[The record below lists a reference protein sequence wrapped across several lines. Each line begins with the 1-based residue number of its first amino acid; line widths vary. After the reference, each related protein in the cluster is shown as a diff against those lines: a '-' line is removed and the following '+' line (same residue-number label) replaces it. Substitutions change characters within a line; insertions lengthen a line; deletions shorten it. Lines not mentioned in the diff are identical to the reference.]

1 MRPPATFSSLPTLLT
16 LPSSHMKNDNILI
29 IGASGQIGSELT
41 MALRKMYSQ
50 VIATDLREPNQEV
63 MESGPFERL
72 DVLNKTSLHDCIKRN
87 NIRQVYHLAA
97 ILSATGEKNPELAWR
112 VNMKGLRQ
120 VLDAC
125 VELEVK
131 KLFWPSTIA
140 VFGPTTPR
148 QNTPQWTVMEP
159 NTIYGISKQAG
170 ERWCDYYFQKKNL
183 DVRSVRYPGLI
194 SYKTPGGGGTTDYA
208 IDIYFEAKKNKHFT
222 CFLSENTRLPMMYMP
237 DAIRGTVELMEAPAE
252 KIKVRS
258 SYNISAI
265 DFTPKEQAASIQKW
279 IPDFR
284 IDYAP
289 DFRQKIAE
297 SWPESIDDS
306 VAKNDWGWK
315 PEFDLDGMTKDMLD
329 NMGATA
335 IGA

>member
-1 MRPPATFSSLPTLLT
+1 MNNADT
-16 LPSSHMKNDNILI
+16 ILV
-29 IGASGQIGSELT
+29 IGACGQIGSELT
-41 MALRKMYSQ
+41 MALRKMYTN
-50 VIATDLREPNQEV
+50 VIAADLKEPGAEV
-63 MESGPFERL
+63 RDSGLFLRL
-72 DVLNKTSLHDCIKRN
+72 DVLNKASLYETVKKH
-87 NIRQVYHLAA
+87 QVTQIYHLAA

-125 VELEVK
+125 IDLGVK

-170 ERWCDYYFQKKNL
+170 ERWCDYYFQKRNL

-208 IDIYFEAKKNKHFT
+208 IDIYFEAKKNNHYT
-222 CFLSENTRLPMMYMP
+222 CFLAEQTRLPMMYMP
-237 DAIRGTVELMEAPAE
+237 DAIRGTIEVMEAPAE
-252 KIKVRS
+252 KVKVRS

-265 DFTPKEQAASIQKW
+265 SFTPEEQAASIKKVLH
-279 IPDFR
+279 DFK

-297 SWPESIDDS
+297 SWPESIDDA
-306 VAKNDWGWK
+306 VARADWGWK
-315 PEFDLDGMTKDMLD
+315 PEFDLDGMTKDMLK
-329 NMGATA
+329 N
-335 IGA
+335 IPS

>member
-1 MRPPATFSSLPTLLT
+1 
-16 LPSSHMKNDNILI
+16 MKDETILI
-29 IGASGQIGSELT
+29 IGACGQIGSELT
-41 MALRKMYSQ
+41 LALRKIYSN
-50 VIATDLREPNQEV
+50 VIAADLNEPKLAELK
-63 MESGPFERL
+63 ESGPFMRL
-72 DVLNKTSLHDCIKRN
+72 DVLNKASLVSCIKKN
-87 NIRQVYHLAA
+87 KVNQIYHLAA

-120 VLDAC
+120 VLDAS
-125 VELEVK
+125 VDLGVK

-159 NTIYGISKQAG
+159 STIYGISKQAG
-170 ERWCDYYFQKKNL
+170 ERWCDYFFQKRNL

-222 CFLSENTRLPMMYMP
+222 CFLSEETRLPMMYMP
-237 DAIRGTVELMEAPAE
+237 DAIRATIELMEASSE
-252 KIKVRS
+252 KVKVRS
-258 SYNISAI
+258 SYNVSAI
-265 DFTPKEQAASIQKW
+265 SFTPKEQAESIQKI
-279 IPDFR
+279 IPDFK

-306 VAKNDWGWK
+306 VARNDWGWK
-315 PEFDLDGMTKDMLD
+315 PEFDLDGMTKDMLA
-329 NMGATA
+329 N
-335 IGA
+335 I

>member
-1 MRPPATFSSLPTLLT
+1 
-16 LPSSHMKNDNILI
+16 MKNDNILI

>member
-1 MRPPATFSSLPTLLT
+1 MKDETL
-16 LPSSHMKNDNILI
+16 LI
-29 IGASGQIGSELT
+29 IGACGQIGSELT
-41 MALRKMYSQ
+41 MALRKIYSN
-50 VIATDLREPNQEV
+50 VIATDLKEPNDEIKN
-63 MESGPFERL
+63 SGKFERL
-72 DVLNKTSLHDCIKRN
+72 DVLNKASLTDCIRRN
-87 NIRQVYHLAA
+87 NVSQVYHLAA

-125 VELEVK
+125 VDLHIK

-148 QNTPQWTVMEP
+148 QQTPQWTVMEP

-170 ERWCDYYFQKKNL
+170 ERWCDYYFQKRNL

-208 IDIYFEAKKNKHFT
+208 IDIYFEAKKKNHFT
-222 CFLSENTRLPMMYMP
+222 CFLSGDTRLPMMYMP
-237 DAIRGTVELMEAPAE
+237 DAIRGTIELMEAAAE

-265 DFTPKEQAASIQKW
+265 DFTPAEQAVSIQKFL
-279 IPDFR
+279 PDFK
-284 IDYAP
+284 IEYAP
-289 DFRQKIAE
+289 DFRQQIAE
-297 SWPESIDDS
+297 SWPESIDDA
-306 VAKNDWGWK
+306 VARNHWGWK
-315 PEFDLDGMTKDMLD
+315 PEYDLDGMTADMLK
-329 NMGATA
+329 N
-335 IGA
+335 IP

>member
-1 MRPPATFSSLPTLLT
+1 MNNTDT
-16 LPSSHMKNDNILI
+16 ILI
-29 IGASGQIGSELT
+29 IGACGQIGSELT
-41 MALRKMYSQ
+41 MALRKKYNK
-50 VIATDLREPNQEV
+50 VIASDLKEPSDEV
-63 MESGPFERL
+63 KESGLFIRL
-72 DVLNKTSLHDCIKRN
+72 DVLNKTGLYDAVKKHEVTQI
-87 NIRQVYHLAA
+87 YHLAA

-120 VLDAC
+120 VLDVC
-125 VELEVK
+125 VENGVK

-148 QNTPQWTVMEP
+148 QDTPQWTVMEP

-170 ERWCDYYFQKKNL
+170 ERWCDYYFQKRQL

-208 IDIYFEAKKNKHFT
+208 IDIFFEAKKNNHFT

-237 DAIRGTVELMEAPAE
+237 DAIRGTIELMEAPAE
-252 KIKVRS
+252 KVKVRS

-265 DFTPKEQAASIQKW
+265 SFTPAELAMAIQKQ
-279 IPDFR
+279 IPGFR

-306 VAKNDWGWK
+306 VARNDWNWK
-315 PEFDLDGMTKDMLD
+315 PQYDLMGMTKDMLE
-329 NMGATA
+329 NV
-335 IGA
+335 

>member
-1 MRPPATFSSLPTLLT
+1 MNNADT
-16 LPSSHMKNDNILI
+16 ILV
-29 IGASGQIGSELT
+29 IGACGQIGSELT
-41 MALRKMYSQ
+41 MALRKIYKN
-50 VIATDLREPNQEV
+50 VIASDLKEPSAEV
-63 MESGPFERL
+63 RDSGLFLRL
-72 DVLNKTSLHDCIKRN
+72 DVLNKTSLYETVKKY
-87 NIRQVYHLAA
+87 QVTQIYHLAA

-125 VELEVK
+125 VDLGVK

-159 NTIYGISKQAG
+159 NTIYGISKQSG
-170 ERWCDYYFQKKNL
+170 ERWCDYYFQKRNL

-208 IDIYFEAKKNKHFT
+208 IDIYFEAKKNNHYT
-222 CFLSENTRLPMMYMP
+222 CFLAEHTRLPMMYMP
-237 DAIRGTVELMEAPAE
+237 DAIRGTVEVMEAPAE
-252 KIKVRS
+252 KVKVRS

-265 DFTPKEQAASIQKW
+265 SFTPEEQAASIQKLM
-279 IPDFR
+279 PDFK

-306 VAKNDWGWK
+306 VAKKDWGWR
-315 PEFDLDGMTKDMLD
+315 PEFDLDGMTKDMLE
-329 NMGATA
+329 N
-335 IGA
+335 IP

>member
-1 MRPPATFSSLPTLLT
+1 
-16 LPSSHMKNDNILI
+16 
-29 IGASGQIGSELT
+29 
-41 MALRKMYSQ
+41 
-50 VIATDLREPNQEV
+50 
-63 MESGPFERL
+63 
-72 DVLNKTSLHDCIKRN
+72 
-87 NIRQVYHLAA
+87 
-97 ILSATGEKNPELAWR
+97 
-112 VNMKGLRQ
+112 MKGLRQ

-125 VELEVK
+125 IELGVK

-170 ERWCDYYFQKKNL
+170 ERWCDYYFQKRNL

-208 IDIYFEAKKNKHFT
+208 IDIYFEAKKNNHYT
-222 CFLSENTRLPMMYMP
+222 CFLAEHTRLPMMYMP
-237 DAIRGTVELMEAPAE
+237 DAIRGTIELMEAPAE
-252 KIKVRS
+252 KVKVRS

-265 DFTPKEQAASIQKW
+265 SFTPEEQAASIKKVLT
-279 IPDFR
+279 DFS

-306 VAKNDWGWK
+306 VARADWGWK
-315 PEFDLDGMTKDMLD
+315 PEYDLDGMTKDMLE
-329 NMGATA
+329 NVTA
-335 IGA
+335 P

>member
-1 MRPPATFSSLPTLLT
+1 MNNADT
-16 LPSSHMKNDNILI
+16 ILV
-29 IGASGQIGSELT
+29 IGACGQIGSELT
-41 MALRKMYSQ
+41 MSLRKIYKD
-50 VIATDLREPNQEV
+50 VIAADLKEPGSEV
-63 MESGPFERL
+63 RDSGLFIRL
-72 DVLNKTSLHDCIKRN
+72 DVLNKPSLYETVKKY
-87 NIRQVYHLAA
+87 NITQIYHLAA

-125 VELEVK
+125 IELGVQ

-208 IDIYFEAKKNKHFT
+208 IDIYFEARKNNHYT
-222 CFLSENTRLPMMYMP
+222 CFLAEQTRLPMMYMP
-237 DAIRGTVELMEAPAE
+237 DAIRATIELMEAPAE
-252 KIKVRS
+252 RVKVRS

-265 DFTPKEQAASIQKW
+265 SFTPKEQAASIQKQL
-279 IPDFR
+279 PGFK

-289 DFRQKIAE
+289 DFRQKIAA

-306 VAKNDWGWK
+306 VARADWGWK
-315 PEFDLDGMTKDMLD
+315 PEYDLDGMTNDMLA
-329 NMGATA
+329 NISGL
-335 IGA
+335 

>member
-1 MRPPATFSSLPTLLT
+1 MNHDTL
-16 LPSSHMKNDNILI
+16 LI

-41 MALRKMYSQ
+41 MALRKTYSR
-50 VIATDLREPNQEV
+50 VIAADLKEPNQEV
-63 MESGPFERL
+63 MESGHFERL
-72 DVLNKTSLHDCIKRN
+72 DVLSRSQLNDCIKRN
-87 NIRQVYHLAA
+87 GITQIYHLAA

-125 VELEVK
+125 VTHKVK

-170 ERWCDYYFQKKNL
+170 ERWCDYYFQKRNL

-208 IDIYFEAKKNKHFT
+208 IDIYFEAKKKKSFT

-237 DAIRGTVELMEAPAE
+237 DAIRGTIELMEAPAE
-252 KIKVRS
+252 KVKVRS
-258 SYNISAI
+258 SYNLAAIS
-265 DFTPKEQAASIQKW
+265 FTPSEQAASIQKL
-279 IPDFR
+279 IPDFK

-306 VAKNDWGWK
+306 VARKDWGWI
-315 PEFDLDGMTKDMLD
+315 PEFDLDAMTKDMMQ
-329 NMGATA
+329 NISAGSTQ
-335 IGA
+335 

>member
-1 MRPPATFSSLPTLLT
+1 
-16 LPSSHMKNDNILI
+16 MKEETILV
-29 IGASGQIGSELT
+29 IGACGQIGSELT
-41 MALRKMYSQ
+41 LALREEYSN
-50 VIATDLREPNQEV
+50 VIAADLNEPKLAELK
-63 MESGPFERL
+63 ETGKFERL
-72 DVLNKTSLHDCIKRN
+72 DVLNKPGLLDCIKKN
-87 NIRQVYHLAA
+87 NVTQVYHLAA

-125 VELEVK
+125 VDLGVK

-208 IDIYFEAKKNKHFT
+208 IDIYFEAKKNKKFT
-222 CFLSENTRLPMMYMP
+222 CFLEEQTRLPMMYMP
-237 DAIRGTVELMEAPAE
+237 DAIRATIELMEAPTE
-252 KIKVRS
+252 KVKVRS

-265 DFTPKEQAASIQKW
+265 DFTPKEQAASIQKI
-279 IPDFR
+279 IPDFK

-289 DFRQKIAE
+289 DFRQKIAS
-297 SWPESIDDS
+297 SWPESIEDS
-306 VAKNDWGWK
+306 VARNDWGWK
-315 PEFDLDGMTKDMLD
+315 PEFDLDAMTRDMLK
-329 NMGATA
+329 NV
-335 IGA
+335 